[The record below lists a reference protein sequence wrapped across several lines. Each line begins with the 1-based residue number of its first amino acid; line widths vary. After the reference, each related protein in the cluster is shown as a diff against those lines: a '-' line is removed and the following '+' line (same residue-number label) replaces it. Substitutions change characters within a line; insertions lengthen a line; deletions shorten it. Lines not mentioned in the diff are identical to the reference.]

1 MASPWGKLSKP
12 RFERAEC
19 RLENAPSRCGSGFRI
34 GQRWGGSAAEKAP
47 LFLKLPR
54 RGESHCRHEK
64 SIFYAATP
72 VRAVFR
78 GGRFL
83 AIAFFARGPVVLGL
97 AIGAKRLGQAASPR
111 QSNGIF
117 HKFKFTG
124 TRDHGG
130 ADLVLGIVWR
140 DFSCYRTIVPADRLG
155 ADRQHD
161 HGLRH
166 RRS

>member
-1 MASPWGKLSKP
+1 MASPWGKRSRP
-12 RFERAEC
+12 RFERAAC
-19 RLENAPSRCGSGFRI
+19 RLENAPNRCGSGFRI
-34 GQRWGGSAAEKAP
+34 GQRWGGSAAEKGP
-47 LFLKLPR
+47 LLLKLPR
-54 RGESHCRHEK
+54 RTSHCRHEK
-64 SIFYAATP
+64 SIFYAATS

-111 QSNGIF
+111 HSNGNF

-124 TRDHGG
+124 TRDYGG

-140 DFSCYRTIVPADRLG
+140 DFSRSRT
-155 ADRQHD
+155 
-161 HGLRH
+161 
-166 RRS
+166 